1 MRRITKISG
10 LVAALT
16 TFGLFGAAANAAT
29 TVCPDPTPDTQI
41 TLTMD
46 VGSSQCFA
54 TGSTNPPGGLDAYV
68 AGLTGVTLGA
78 KSDGSGADFFNYIT
92 GTGTGGLTGSFTT
105 DGTSQYLLFKTGDG
119 QNTPSWFLFKIIG
132 ATAATV
138 YTWTIT
144 GTEPNNG
151 LSHISAFVPIPAAA
165 WLMGSGLIALFGI
178 GRRRRASAVAA

>member
-1 MRRITKISG
+1 MGKITKFSG
-10 LVAALT
+10 LVA
-16 TFGLFGAAANAAT
+16 TFATFSLFGASAHAAT

-46 VGSSQCFA
+46 VGSSECYA
-54 TGSTNPPGGLDAYV
+54 TGDSNPPGGLDAYV
-68 AGLTGVTLGA
+68 AGLTGVTLTA

-92 GTGTGGLTGSFTT
+92 GNGTSGLTGSFTT
-105 DGTSQYLLFKTGDG
+105 DGTSQYLLFKTGG
-119 QNTPSWFLFKIIG
+119 GENTPAWFVFKIIG

-138 YTWTIT
+138 YSWTIS
-144 GTEPNNG
+144 GDAPNNG

-178 GRRRRASAVAA
+178 GRRRRATAVAA